1 MNNKIAPQTIDS
13 LVNQALVVR
22 SRAHAP
28 YSRFHVGAALLTSTG
43 ESFAGCNV
51 ENASFSL
58 TLCAERVAAATA
70 VAGGNTRWLAIA
82 VASLGGAT
90 PCGACRQFL
99 AEFGH
104 DLLVITVD
112 VQSKQVKRFQLS
124 TLLPYAFDQTALPD
138 AALRNLDTKI

>member
-1 MNNKIAPQTIDS
+1 MTDRVDPDTMDRLAKH
-13 LVNQALVVR
+13 ALAVR

-43 ESFAGCNV
+43 ETFIGCNV

-70 VAGGNTRWLAIA
+70 VASGNARWLAIA
-82 VASLGGAT
+82 VASPGGAP

-112 VQSKQVKRFQLS
+112 AETLQTKQFQLS
-124 TLLPYAFDQTALPD
+124 DLLPFAFDETALAKVAVRED
-138 AALRNLDTKI
+138 